1 MFTSAIIYSLIAISF
16 FTAFLSGVAGMAG
29 GMILMGVMAWIL
41 PLQAAMILH
50 GSTQLVSNGWRAF
63 IHRKHIMR
71 GTLGLYIFGLLTS
84 LFIFQLFQFTVERS
98 TTFIVLGL
106 LPVLTYLPK
115 SIFHVDILKKSH
127 AYVCGMIVT
136 CLQLTAGVSGGALD
150 VFFLNKELTRHQVV
164 ATKAVTQALGHMTK
178 LYYFG
183 FALKNTGDFDVSTIP
198 PLLIAGLI
206 IMTVVG
212 TTLSKKTLAKI
223 KDHHF
228 YHGTR
233 ILITLIG
240 IVYVWKGINLLQ

>member
-1 MFTSAIIYSLIAISF
+1 
-16 FTAFLSGVAGMAG
+16 MAG
-29 GMILMGVMAWIL
+29 GMILMGVMAWVL

-71 GTLGLYIFGLLTS
+71 DVLGIYVLGLLTS
-84 LFIFQLFQFTVERS
+84 LLVFQILQVTVDRAV
-98 TTFIVLGL
+98 TFIVLGA
-106 LPVLTYLPK
+106 LPILTYIPRR
-115 SIFHVDILKKSH
+115 IFHVDIMKKPH
-127 AYVCGMIVT
+127 AFLCGMIVT

-150 VFFLNKELTRHQVV
+150 IFFLNKDLTRHQVV
-164 ATKAVTQALGHMTK
+164 ATKAVTQAMGHMTK

-183 FALKNTGDFDVSTIP
+183 FALKNTGDFDVSEIP
-198 PLLIAGLI
+198 PSLIFGLL
-206 IMTVVG
+206 IMTVAG
-212 TTLSKKTLAKI
+212 TTISKYALARI

-240 IVYVWKGINLLQ
+240 AVYVWKGINLL